1 MAETSAYG
9 LRERK
14 KLRTRATLIEAAADL
29 CLRQGFDNTTVDQ
42 IATAADVSP
51 RTFSRYFPT
60 KDAVVAAIAD
70 EMDTYIARALEH
82 QPTDITEYD
91 ALLLAH
97 LEVFG
102 PELNYQTQAF
112 KRMAVLIQIVN
123 ESSSLKASAFAFQ
136 RASANASVAVL
147 GRRMGVASNH
157 PAVRVVTDI
166 WTLLFATSFADLGQ
180 LGNQPIESRIVCDR
194 LCATFELFRRS
205 WSPWKEPEQEPEKEP
220 EKEPEQEPERASEAD
235 PNPPQAR

>member
-14 KLRTRATLIEAAADL
+14 KLRTRTTLIEAAADL
-29 CLRQGFDNTTVDQ
+29 CIRQGFDNTTVDQ
-42 IATAADVSP
+42 IAAAADVSP

-70 EMDTYIARALEH
+70 ELDADIAGALEH

-91 ALLLAH
+91 ALLHAH

-102 PELNYQTQAF
+102 PELNYQTPAF

-136 RASANASVAVL
+136 RASANASLAVL
-147 GRRMGVASNH
+147 SRRMGLPPDH
-157 PAVRVVTDI
+157 PAVRMVTDT

-180 LGNQPIESRIVCDR
+180 PGNEPIESRIVCDR
-194 LCATFELFRRS
+194 LSASFELFRRS
-205 WSPWKEPEQEPEKEP
+205 WSPWKEPEQEPEPAGEGH
-220 EKEPEQEPERASEAD
+220 

>member
-123 ESSSLKASAFAFQ
+123 ESSSFNASAFRYQ
-136 RASANASVAVL
+136 QGLSENASTKVI
-147 GRRMGVASNH
+147 GGRMGVGSNH
-157 PAVRVVTDI
+157 PAVRMVTDI

-180 LGNQPIESRIVCDR
+180 PGNEPIESRIVCDR
-194 LCATFELFRRS
+194 LRATFELFRRS

-220 EKEPEQEPERASEAD
+220 EQEPERASEAD

>member
-1 MAETSAYG
+1 MAESSAYG

-14 KLRTRATLIEAAADL
+14 KLRTRTTLIEAAADL
-29 CLRQGFDNTTVDQ
+29 CIRQGFDNTTVDQ
-42 IATAADVSP
+42 IAAAADVSP

-70 EMDTYIARALEH
+70 ELDADIAGALEH

-91 ALLLAH
+91 ALLHAH

-102 PELNYQTQAF
+102 PELNYQTPAF

-136 RASANASVAVL
+136 RASANASLAVL
-147 GRRMGVASNH
+147 SRRMGLPPDH
-157 PAVRVVTDI
+157 PAVRMVTDT

-180 LGNQPIESRIVCDR
+180 PGNEPIESRIVCDR
-194 LCATFELFRRS
+194 LSASFELFRRS
-205 WSPWKEPEQEPEKEP
+205 WSPWKEPEQEPE
-220 EKEPEQEPERASEAD
+220 RAGEGH

>member
-14 KLRTRATLIEAAADL
+14 KLRTRTTLVEAAADL

-42 IATAADVSP
+42 IAAAADISP

-70 EMDTYIARALEH
+70 ELDTDIAGALER
-82 QPTDITEYD
+82 QPTYITEYD
-91 ALLLAH
+91 ALLHAH

-102 PELNYQTQAF
+102 PELDYQTPVF

-123 ESSSLKASAFAFQ
+123 ESSSFNASAFRYQ
-136 RASANASVAVL
+136 QGLSENASTKVI
-147 GRRMGVASNH
+147 GRRMGVAPDH
-157 PAVRVVTDI
+157 PAVRMVADT

-180 LGNQPIESRIVCDR
+180 PGNEPIESRIVCDR
-194 LCATFELFRRS
+194 LRASFELFRRT
-205 WSPWKEPEQEPEKEP
+205 WSPW
-220 EKEPEQEPERASEAD
+220 KEPEQEPERASEAD